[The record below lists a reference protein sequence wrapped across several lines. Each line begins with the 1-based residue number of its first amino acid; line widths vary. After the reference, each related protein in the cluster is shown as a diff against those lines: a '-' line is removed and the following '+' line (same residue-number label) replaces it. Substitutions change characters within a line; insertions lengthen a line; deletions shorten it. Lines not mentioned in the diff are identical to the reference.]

1 LKRVGRSISFSA
13 PRDGV
18 INKWPAYPSEG
29 GPIWGITERILTN
42 FLSLLD

>member
-1 LKRVGRSISFSA
+1 
-13 PRDGV
+13 V

-29 GPIWGITERILTN
+29 GLIWGITERILTN